1 MGLTGPT
8 GTQGIPGTAVNT
20 GATGPIGLTG
30 PTGAGLTGPT
40 GATGIRGI
48 DGTTGTT
55 GITGPTGRT
64 GPTGSIGPTGPTGI
78 TGPTGSIGPTGPT
91 GRTGPT
97 GPTGITGSI
106 GPTGPTGITGP
117 TGRTGPTG
125 VVGPTGPT
133 GITGITGIT
142 GTTGPAGPLT
152 TQANVAKFSV
162 DLSNNSVR
170 VTKLTFTGLEPNTQ
184 YAVNWLV
191 NELGASSSLSSSSAY
206 LTATNVAASSFP
218 TVDSNVPLNLSS
230 SFDTSGNVY
239 RLSGA
244 ATDTITTDASG
255 SSVTFT
261 LIQNATGAFDM
272 TDGRLSIEL
281 TKTLTTTTPVTTY
294 TMSYDGNGN
303 TGGNPPT
310 DESGPYDAGSSVS
323 VLGNTGSPPL
333 TKPGYVFTGWNT
345 AANGSGT
352 AYAPSST
359 FNIAANTTLYA
370 QWATA
375 YSVTYNGNDASG
387 NVPAAPTNYA
397 SGSSVSV
404 LGNTGSPPLTK
415 PGYAFTGWNTA
426 ADGSGTPYSA
436 TNTFNIAADTTLYA
450 QWTPGFTLTYDGN
463 TNTSGNVPA
472 APTNYATG
480 SSVTILGNSGSPVL
494 AKTGYV
500 FAGWNTDP
508 SGNGTSYV
516 GGDTFNIA
524 ANTTLYAQWLIQG
537 VGVTLRYLA
546 GTGGSGTA
554 PASSGTSYNPYTTQP
569 IVGNTGSFTNG
580 ALVFGGWN
588 TAANG
593 TGTYYSAGSTYSMP
607 GSGSVSL
614 YAQWINPATQYTLT
628 YNAGTGGSGTPPA
641 PTTSYASKT
650 PVDISGNTFT
660 NSDPTKIFYGWN
672 TDPSGNGTS
681 YPVGSDITMTANTNL
696 YAQWVFAT
704 PEYVVTYDANGAT
717 TGSDASYN
725 YPGGVQV
732 PILGQGSL
740 TRSGYTFLGWNA
752 SPTGAGSS
760 YAPGY
765 TFTSKTA
772 TLYALWAPG
781 SPVKSCGGGSGS
793 SAFSYIFPFAQA
805 IASTDTITIYTNALY
820 GSTSANYGSGLAPE
834 GIISVTSKMVITSA
848 TITINTNTTY
858 LNSAN
863 DYDYA
868 YTITN
873 GSGVTYW
880 PSGATISS
888 VTFPTLATT
897 TNSSPVTYRLSNRN
911 CTNGCGLFV
920 GSGATGIIAPV
931 SYNFGFFNQGVT
943 LNYSN
948 TTNTIFVS
956 SPTNTF
962 YSTDGGATPV
972 VWIQTPSSLYP
983 YALITP
989 RSSAAL
995 TSVSIIPSTASEYIY
1010 PPMPDYT
1017 VQYDGNGATGGNIPA
1032 PVYMSPYT
1040 ATTSITIG
1048 GNTGSLTKSTAPS
1061 TFSRW
1066 NTAADGS
1073 ETNYG
1078 PGYTTTY
1085 AVGASI
1091 TLYAIWV

>member
-1 MGLTGPT
+1 
-8 GTQGIPGTAVNT
+8 
-20 GATGPIGLTG
+20 
-30 PTGAGLTGPT
+30 
-40 GATGIRGI
+40 
-48 DGTTGTT
+48 
-55 GITGPTGRT
+55 
-64 GPTGSIGPTGPTGI
+64 
-78 TGPTGSIGPTGPT
+78 
-91 GRTGPT
+91 
-97 GPTGITGSI
+97 
-106 GPTGPTGITGP
+106 
-117 TGRTGPTG
+117 
-125 VVGPTGPT
+125 
-133 GITGITGIT
+133 
-142 GTTGPAGPLT
+142 
-152 TQANVAKFSV
+152 V

-191 NELGASSSLSSSSAY
+191 NELGVSSSLTSTSAY
-206 LTATNVAASSFP
+206 LTASNVAASSFP
-218 TVDSNVPLNLSS
+218 AVDSNVPLNLSS
-230 SFDTSGNVY
+230 SFDTSGNAY

-244 ATDTITTDASG
+244 ATDVITTDASG

-281 TKTLTTTTPVTTY
+281 AKKLSSSTPVTTY

-310 DESGPYDAGSSVS
+310 DNSGPYDSGSSVS

-472 APTNYATG
+472 TPTNYATG

-494 AKTGYV
+494 AKTGYT

-516 GGDTFNIA
+516 GGDTSNFPA
-524 ANTTLYAQWLIQG
+524 DTTLYAQWIIGG
-537 VGVTLRYLA
+537 VRLVYNA
-546 GTGGSGTA
+546 GTGGTGTA
-554 PASSGTSYNPYTTQP
+554 PSSSGTSYIPYTSAD
-569 IVGNTGSFTNG
+569 VFGNTGSFTNG

-588 TAANG
+588 TLAAG
-593 TGTYYSAGSTYSMP
+593 TGSYYPAGSEYTLP
-607 GSGSVSL
+607 GSGTVNL

-650 PVDISGNTFT
+650 PVDILGNTFI
-660 NSDPTKIFYGWN
+660 NSDPSYVFYGWN

-681 YPVGSDITMTANTNL
+681 YPVGSDITMTTNTNL
-696 YAQWVFAT
+696 YAQWVSAT
-704 PEYVVTYDANGAT
+704 PQYTVTYYGNGSTGGAVPAPAT
-717 TGSDASYN
+717 S

-732 PILGQGSL
+732 PILGLGTL
-740 TRSGYTFLGWNA
+740 TNPGYTVLGWN
-752 SPTGAGSS
+752 SDPSGNSS
-760 YAPGY
+760 LYTPGY

-772 TLYALWAPG
+772 NLYALWAPG
-781 SPVKSCGGGSGS
+781 SSVKNCGGGTTSGGS
-793 SAFSYIFPFAQA
+793 GATSITYIFPYAQ
-805 IASTDTITIYTNALY
+805 IIKSTDTITIFTTALL
-820 GSTSANYGSGLAPE
+820 GTTTSNYGSGAAPL
-834 GIISVTSKMVITSA
+834 GIISIASKTIITQA
-848 TITINTNTTY
+848 TIQINVNTSY
-858 LNSAN
+858 SNSAN
-863 DYDYA
+863 DYNYA
-868 YTITN
+868 KTITN
-873 GSGVTYW
+873 VTDVTYW
-880 PSGATISS
+880 PVGATISS
-888 VTFPTLATT
+888 LTYATLNPS
-897 TNSSPVTYRLSNRN
+897 NSSSPPTYSIS
-911 CTNGCGLFV
+911 TQTSFNGCGLTV
-920 GSGATGIIAPV
+920 LNTNAT
-931 SYNFGFFNQGVT
+931 YNFFNQSFT
-943 LNYSN
+943 LNFSN
-948 TTNTIFVS
+948 G
-956 SPTNTF
+956 TNTF
-962 YSTDGGATPV
+962 IATSPNNV
-972 VWIQTPSSLYP
+972 FYTANSGISWTNAPRTYYP
-983 YALITP
+983 YALIVP
-989 RSSAAL
+989 NSDNAL
-995 TSVSIIPSTASEYIY
+995 TTISITPSSGSQYVY
-1010 PPMPDYT
+1010 PPLPNYT
-1017 VQYDGNGATGGNIPA
+1017 VEYNGNGSTSGSL
-1032 PVYMSPYT
+1032 PVPQYMSPYT
-1040 ATTSITIG
+1040 ATTTITIV
-1048 GNTGSLTKSTAPS
+1048 GNTGSLAKTGF

-1066 NTAADGS
+1066 NTAANGS
-1073 ETNYG
+1073 GTNYG

-1085 AVGASI
+1085 NGGASI